1 MSAGSGSAV
10 PKVSRDPARLAPQFR
25 AAVEA
30 AVAECNGMGLDA
42 FMYEGYRSQE
52 LQALYYA
59 RGRTIIPP
67 KHTVTNAR
75 TNLFSWHGYGLAVDV
90 VSKAHFWEPPSGEQ
104 WFRDVATV
112 FKRHGCAWG
121 GDWTKPDTPHFQWG
135 KCKPSPSD
143 MARLILAQDGVEAV
157 WQAVGAD

>member
-1 MSAGSGSAV
+1 MPRRV
-10 PKVSRDPARLAPQFR
+10 IR
-25 AAVEA
+25 AA
-30 AVAECNGMGLDA
+30 
-42 FMYEGYRSQE
+42 FE
-52 LQALYYA
+52 LA
-59 RGRTIIPP
+59 REVSP
-67 KHTVTNAR
+67 NFAS
-75 TNLFSWHGYGLAVDV
+75 LFSWHGYGLAVDV